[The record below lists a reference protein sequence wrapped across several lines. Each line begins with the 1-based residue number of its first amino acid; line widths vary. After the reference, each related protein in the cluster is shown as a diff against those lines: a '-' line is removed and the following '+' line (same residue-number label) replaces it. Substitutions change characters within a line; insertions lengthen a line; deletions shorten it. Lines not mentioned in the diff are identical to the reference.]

1 MSGER
6 LTAKELNN
14 SSGPNYFTNE
24 KKSKV
29 DINDLLNKIR
39 VEKNKKKRGNY
50 IFFGLICAVLT
61 VTGIIASF

>member
-6 LTAKELNN
+6 LTTKEFNS

-50 IFFGLICAVLT
+50 IFFGLICTVLAA
-61 VTGIIASF
+61 TGIIVSF